1 MSKSQSRYRTH
12 GKRRA
17 VLAVMAVVAL
27 VGVGLPSL
35 GSLTSAE
42 AKPGSMHC
50 SAP

>member
-17 VLAVMAVVAL
+17 ALAVMAVVAL
-27 VGVGLPSL
+27 VGIGLPSL
-35 GSLTSAE
+35 GSLTSAA
-42 AKPGSMHC
+42 AKPP